1 MNILVFIFSVL
12 SIFILL
18 GMLFKPKYGA
28 LLYIIYMYMAPWLYI
43 GGFQIYSRTLA
54 FIFLA
59 LFLVQFLRKYHL
71 KDLKPLMPYTIFL
84 LLNFILLFSAERF
97 TESLQW
103 YMFTICDFFFMLFLY
118 VNILNDKKSA
128 ILYKWTLYG
137 VFCAITAYGLFLT
150 TIPGINPFKLM
161 QMPLFGGEFN
171 EAYAAGNSALINDTT
186 IAEGRL
192 FGRIS
197 SVFDHPMT
205 YGLNLGFFL
214 IFSLYILK
222 DRPKI
227 MYPTLLCI
235 VIAVITCGVRTAIAA
250 LIVTAIFALFYLH
263 KVRYA
268 WYGTVFFAVMVIIL
282 PLISK
287 SADSYITSIFNSNE
301 AETQGS
307 SLSMRLTQLEGC
319 FDIVKDNLLLGK
331 GYGWHYWFNSKFGAH
346 PKALYFESLFFT
358 ILVETGIMGFLIWSV
373 FILKLRK
380 FINEF
385 SRDRLYKCCLFSLI
399 VYYLVYSLI
408 TGDMGIKNM
417 MIFYVILIGI
427 NLNKVK
433 R

>member
-380 FINEF
+380 FI
-385 SRDRLYKCCLFSLI
+385 DLY
-399 VYYLVYSLI
+399 
-408 TGDMGIKNM
+408 G
-417 MIFYVILIGI
+417 
-427 NLNKVK
+427 
-433 R
+433 

>member
-1 MNILVFIFSVL
+1 MNILVIIFSVL
-12 SIFILL
+12 SVFILL
-18 GMLFKPKYGA
+18 GLLFKPKYGA
-28 LLYIIYMYMAPWLYI
+28 LLYIIYMYLAPWIYI

-59 LFLVQFLRKYHL
+59 LFFVLFLGKYHL

-84 LLNFILLFSAERF
+84 LFNFFLLLFAERF

-103 YMFTICDFFFMLFLY
+103 YMFTICDFFFILFLY
-118 VNILNDKKSA
+118 VNILNDRKVAS
-128 ILYKWTLYG
+128 LYKWTLYG

-161 QMPLFGGEFN
+161 QMPLFGGDFN
-171 EAYAAGNSALINDTT
+171 EAYAAGNSALLGDTT
-186 IAEGRL
+186 IAEGRM

-222 DRPKI
+222 DKPKI
-227 MYPTLLCI
+227 LYPTLLCI

-250 LIVTAIFALFYLH
+250 LIITAIFALFYLH

-268 WYGTVFFAVMVIIL
+268 WYGIVLFAVMVLIL
-282 PLISK
+282 PLISE
-287 SADSYITSIFNSNE
+287 SAESYIASIFNSNDS
-301 AETQGS
+301 ETQGS

-319 FDIVKDNLLLGK
+319 FDIVKDNPFFGK
-331 GYGWHYWFNSKFGAH
+331 GYGWHYWFNAKFGAH

-358 ILVETGIMGFLIWSV
+358 ILVETGIVGFFTWSV
-373 FILKLRK
+373 FILKQSK
-380 FINEF
+380 FIKEF
-385 SRDRLYKCCLFSLI
+385 SQDRLYRCCLFSLM

-417 MIFYVILIGI
+417 MIFYVILVGV

-433 R
+433 G